1 MGHGVALK
9 VHLLGERLWA
19 EPALKDNIVVIL
31 THKKRTATAHTTLY
45 LPQSETL
52 KNYPSKANTIEVYF
66 ERANPEEMFHRFHI
80 NTEMFPKSKFR
91 YYIFVFKCQVLER
104 STILN

>member
-19 EPALKDNIVVIL
+19 EPELEDNIIVVF
-31 THKKRTATAHTTLY
+31 THKKTISYNTHNSSLASI
-45 LPQSETL
+45 Q
-52 KNYPSKANTIEVYF
+52 NYPSKANTIEVYF

-80 NTEMFPKSKFR
+80 NTEMFPNSKLR
-91 YYIFVFKCQVLER
+91 YYIFVFKGQVLER
-104 STILN
+104 STILS